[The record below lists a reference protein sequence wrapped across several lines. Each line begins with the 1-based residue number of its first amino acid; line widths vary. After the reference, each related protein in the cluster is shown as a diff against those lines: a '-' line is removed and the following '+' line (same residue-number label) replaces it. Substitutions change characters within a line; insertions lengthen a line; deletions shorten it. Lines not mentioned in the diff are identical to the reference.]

1 MIIIVMQDFTSFF
14 LLLVVITIFYL
25 YLESKSSEV
34 KYVKARD
41 GNEYLVRNLPDK
53 RQAANKL
60 AMIKK
65 NLDALV
71 EHLRENREL
80 KDYFS
85 KRDEIELLIKNYN
98 PDSLS
103 ESSPGNKF
111 TSYSINKGKKIVYCL
126 RSKDGA
132 NRLVNNNTIL
142 FVAIHELAHVM
153 TKDTGHVPTFWD
165 NMKFLLKVAIKL
177 GIYNYVDYSSNTQ
190 EYCGTQITDTPLPLS
205 EVDKFTE

>member
-1 MIIIVMQDFTSFF
+1 MQDFTSFF

-65 NLDALV
+65 NLDAIV
-71 EHLRENREL
+71 NHLKENLEL
-80 KDYFS
+80 KDYFC
-85 KRDEIELLIKNYN
+85 KRDEIKLLIDNYN

-126 RSKDGA
+126 RSKDGT
-132 NRLVNNNTIL
+132 NRLVDDNTIL
-142 FVAIHELAHVM
+142 FVAIHELGHVM
-153 TKDTGHVPTFWD
+153 TKEQGHVPPFWD
-165 NMKFLLKVAIKL
+165 NMKFLLKIGIKL
-177 GIYNYVDYSSNTQ
+177 GIYNYVDYASKNQ
-190 EYCGTQITDTPLPLS
+190 EYCGTQITDTPLPLN
-205 EVDKFTE
+205 EVDKFCSSE

>member
-1 MIIIVMQDFTSFF
+1 MQDFTSFF

-34 KYVKARD
+34 KYVKAND
-41 GNEYLVRNLPDK
+41 GSEYLVRNLPDK

-60 AMIKK
+60 AMIKH
-65 NLDALV
+65 NLDTIV
-71 EHLRENREL
+71 EHL
-80 KDYFS
+80 KDNKNLEEYSS
-85 KRDEIELLIKNYN
+85 KKDEIELLIQNYN

-132 NRLVNNNTIL
+132 NRLVDNNTIL
-142 FVAIHELAHVM
+142 FVAIHELGHVM
-153 TKDTGHVPTFWD
+153 TKETGHVPPFWD

-177 GIYNYVDYSSNTQ
+177 DIYEYVDYNKKNQ
-190 EYCGTQITDTPLPLS
+190 EYCGTQITDTPLPYD
-205 EVDKFTE
+205 EIP

>member
-1 MIIIVMQDFTSFF
+1 MQDFTSFF

-53 RQAANKL
+53 RKAANKL

-71 EHLRENREL
+71 EHLRENLEL

-153 TKDTGHVPTFWD
+153 TKETGHVPTFWD

>member
-1 MIIIVMQDFTSFF
+1 MQDFTSFF

-34 KYVKARD
+34 KYVKAKD
-41 GNEYLVRNLPDK
+41 GSEYLVRNLPDK

-60 AMIKK
+60 AMIKS
-65 NLDALV
+65 NLDTIV
-71 EHLRENREL
+71 EHLKENKNLEE
-80 KDYFS
+80 YSS
-85 KRDEIELLIKNYN
+85 KKDEIELLIQNYN

-132 NRLVNNNTIL
+132 NRLVDNNTIL
-142 FVAIHELAHVM
+142 FVAIHELGHVM
-153 TKDTGHVPTFWD
+153 TKETGHVPPFWD

-177 GIYNYVDYSSNTQ
+177 DIYEYVDYNNKNQ
-190 EYCGTQITDTPLPLS
+190 EYCGTQITDTPLPID
-205 EVDKFTE
+205 EIPN

>member
-1 MIIIVMQDFTSFF
+1 MQDFTSFF

-34 KYVKARD
+34 KYVKAKD
-41 GNEYLVRNLPDK
+41 GKEYLVRNLPDK

-60 AMIKK
+60 AMIKR
-65 NLDALV
+65 NLDTIV
-71 EHLRENREL
+71 EHLKENKDTE
-80 KDYFS
+80 DYFS
-85 KRDEIELLIKNYN
+85 KKDEISLLIENYN

-132 NRLVNNNTIL
+132 NRLVDENTIL

-153 TKDTGHVPTFWD
+153 TKETGHVPPFWD

-177 GIYNYVDYSSNTQ
+177 GIYKYVDYASKNQ
-190 EYCGTQITDTPLPLS
+190 EYCGTQITDTPLPMN
-205 EVDKFTE
+205 EIDKFD

>member
-1 MIIIVMQDFTSFF
+1 MQDFTSFF

-65 NLDALV
+65 SLDAIV
-71 EHLRENREL
+71 KHLKENREL
-80 KDYFS
+80 KDYFC
-85 KRDEIELLIKNYN
+85 KREEIDLLIENYN

-126 RSKDGA
+126 RSKDGS
-132 NRLVNNNTIL
+132 NRLVDENTIL
-142 FVAIHELAHVM
+142 FVAIHELGHVM
-153 TKDTGHVPTFWD
+153 TKEQGHVPPFWD
-165 NMKFLLKVAIKL
+165 NMKFLLKIGIKL
-177 GIYNYVDYSSNTQ
+177 GIYNYVDYSSKNQ
-190 EYCGTQITDTPLPLS
+190 EYCGTQITDTPLPLN
-205 EVDKFTE
+205 EVDKFCSSD

>member
-1 MIIIVMQDFTSFF
+1 MQDFTSFF

-65 NLDALV
+65 NLDTIV
-71 EHLRENREL
+71 NHLKENLEL
-80 KDYFS
+80 KDYYC
-85 KRDEIELLIKNYN
+85 KRDEIKLLIDNYN

-132 NRLVNNNTIL
+132 NRLV
-142 FVAIHELAHVM
+142 E
-153 TKDTGHVPTFWD
+153 DR
-165 NMKFLLKVAIKL
+165 
-177 GIYNYVDYSSNTQ
+177 
-190 EYCGTQITDTPLPLS
+190 
-205 EVDKFTE
+205 

>member
-1 MIIIVMQDFTSFF
+1 MIILVMQDFTSFF

-53 RQAANKL
+53 RKAANKL

-71 EHLRENREL
+71 EHLRENLEL

-153 TKDTGHVPTFWD
+153 TKETGHVPTFWD

>member
-1 MIIIVMQDFTSFF
+1 MQDFTSFF

-65 NLDALV
+65 NLDTIV
-71 EHLRENREL
+71 EHLKENREL

-85 KRDEIELLIKNYN
+85 KREEIELLVENYN

-132 NRLVNNNTIL
+132 NRLVDNNTIL

-153 TKDTGHVPTFWD
+153 TKEQGHVPPFWD

-177 GIYNYVDYSSNTQ
+177 GIYNYVDYANKNQ

-205 EVDKFTE
+205 EIDKFSE

>member
-1 MIIIVMQDFTSFF
+1 MQDFTSFF

-34 KYVKARD
+34 KYVKAKD
-41 GNEYLVRNLPDK
+41 GAEYLVRNLPDK

-60 AMIKK
+60 AMIKSNLDTIVNYLKENK
-65 NLDALV
+65 NL
-71 EHLRENREL
+71 E
-80 KDYFS
+80 DYYS
-85 KRDEIELLIKNYN
+85 KKNEIELLISNYN

-132 NRLVNNNTIL
+132 NKLVDDNTIL

-153 TKDTGHVPTFWD
+153 TKETGHVPPFWD

-177 GIYNYVDYSSNTQ
+177 GIYDYVDYSSNNQ
-190 EYCGTQITDTPLPLS
+190 EYCGTQITDTPLPIS
-205 EVDKFTE
+205 EVDNFK